1 MDIRERQID
10 GVTLLELGGRFTAV
24 DAPGRLR
31 DAVKGAVK
39 GGAQRLVLD
48 LSKVNYMDSTRLGE
62 LISAHVTISSQG
74 GRLVLAA
81 TPPRI
86 KDLLGL
92 AGLDGIFERHDT
104 VEAAIRSLSAPR

>member
-10 GVTLLELGGRFTAV
+10 DVTLLELDGRFTAV

-31 DAVKGAVK
+31 DAVASSVK
-39 GGAQRLVLD
+39 GGAQQIVLD
-48 LSKVNYMDSTRLGE
+48 LSKVNYIDSTRLGE
-62 LISAHVTISSQG
+62 LISAHVSISRQG

-86 KDLLGL
+86 AELLGL

-104 VEAAIRSLSAPR
+104 VDAALRSLSAPR